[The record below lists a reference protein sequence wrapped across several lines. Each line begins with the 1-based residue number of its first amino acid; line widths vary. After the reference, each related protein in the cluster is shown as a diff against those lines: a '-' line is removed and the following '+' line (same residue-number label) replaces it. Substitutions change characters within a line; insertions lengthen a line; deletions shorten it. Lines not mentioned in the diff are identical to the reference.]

1 MIKFTV
7 IPMIVALGV
16 VGSAQAQDQNEV
28 SLSKRALIEII
39 KDGSEVSAALNDLF
53 DEAVF
58 RQELSEMEGAL
69 SEAAAAVLSHHLIH
83 QRSSSDQK
91 ASVDTHLHYVAQFE
105 ETGAQS
111 SSRWPDDVLDM
122 YVEVIEDD
130 WRSFKKRSLV
140 LLETESRSNRLTVQQ
155 ERRLRELKEI
165 VKELKSHLDGVRSE
179 LIS

>member
-16 VGSAQAQDQNEV
+16 AGSAQAQDQNEV
-28 SLSKRALIEII
+28 SLSKIELIEII
-39 KDGSEVSAALNDLF
+39 KDGSEVSALLNDLF

-69 SEAAAAVLSHHLIH
+69 GEAAAVVLSQLIH
-83 QRSSSDQK
+83 QRSSSDQE

-105 ETGAQS
+105 ETGTQS

-140 LLETESRSNRLTVQQ
+140 LLETESRSNRLTAQQ
-155 ERRLRELKEI
+155 ERRLRELEEI